1 MKFSTVKEMEETL
14 KKIKSKKELSQDI
27 SFRSQGEEIFLEF
40 IGEGPRQNLKDAIW
54 IGRETS
60 DNLRVS
66 FDDNGGDSINILE
79 YSLNRDQYDA
89 S

>member
-40 IGEGPRQNLKDAIW
+40 IGEGTRQNLKDMIW
-54 IGRETS
+54 IGRETA
-60 DNLRVS
+60 DNLRIS
-66 FDDNGGDSINILE
+66 FDDNGDDSINILE
-79 YSLNRDQYDA
+79 YSLNRG
-89 S
+89 